1 MTKRKAYF
9 GFHAFQSFAK
19 GEVTPEIAH
28 KIGIRLANELWGD
41 RFEVV
46 VTTHLNTNC
55 IHNHFCLNSVSFKD
69 GKKYYDNHAN
79 YALMRET
86 SDRLCEEYNLSV
98 LKEKK
103 CPKSNIDY
111 SKFYQHK
118 VKELDYY
125 STIKEDID
133 YAIGQADDFNEFIT
147 IMEKLNYEIVNRYG
161 KLSIRPLNRKRPIR
175 IERAFGDDYKI
186 ENINNRILTTHVT
199 KVPFPEART
208 IYGRYKGKSTSRLKN
223 KRKMTGIRALY
234 FHYCY
239 LLKIYP
245 NRTKRVMS
253 KELREDI
260 KKMDRLS
267 NEARFLSKNNIQ
279 TEQELFEYKS
289 LSITKLNELQSTREY
304 KYKQKKK
311 AKTKEEKDQ
320 FQNEIERLNIEIR
333 ELREEK
339 TMFEEIETRIPK
351 VKENMQEIYGK
362 TKSRKREQEKD
373 ERRNRN

>member
-1 MTKRKAYF
+1 MTKQRAYF

-28 KIGIRLANELWGD
+28 QIGIRLANELWGD

-55 IHNHFCLNSVSFKD
+55 IHNHFCINSVSFKD
-69 GKKYYDNHAN
+69 GKKYYDNHTN

-118 VKELDYY
+118 AKQIEYY
-125 STIKEDID
+125 SLIKEDID
-133 YAIGQADDFNEFIT
+133 YAIGQADDFNEFIV
-147 IMEKLNYEIVNRYG
+147 IMKKLNYEVANRYG
-161 KLSIRPLNRKRPIR
+161 RLSIRPLNRKRPIR
-175 IERAFGDDYKI
+175 IERAFGDDYTIK
-186 ENINNRILTTHVT
+186 NINNRILTTHVV
-199 KVPFPEART
+199 KVPFPEVRT
-208 IYGRYKGKSTSRLKN
+208 LKGRYRSKSKLKN
-223 KRKMTGIRALY
+223 KRKVTGIRALY

-245 NRTKRVMS
+245 SRTKRVMS

-260 KKMDRLS
+260 KKLDRLS
-267 NEARFLSKNNIQ
+267 NEAKFLSKSNIQ
-279 TEQELFEYKS
+279 TAQELSEYKS
-289 LSITKLNELQSTREY
+289 SSIIKLSELQSTREY
-304 KYKQKKK
+304 KYKKRKK
-311 AKTKEEKDQ
+311 AKTNEEKEQ
-320 FQNEIERLNIEIR
+320 FQNEIELLNVEIKK
-333 ELREEK
+333 LREEK
-339 TMFEEIETRIPK
+339 AMAEEIEIRIPK
-351 VKENMQEIYGK
+351 IKENVKEIYGK
-362 TKSRKREQEKD
+362 KKLKQREIEEA
-373 ERRNRN
+373 ERRHRS

>member
-1 MTKRKAYF
+1 MTKQMVYF

-28 KIGIRLANELWGD
+28 QIGIRLANELWGD

-69 GKKYYDNHAN
+69 GKKYYDTHAS

-86 SDRLCEEYNLSV
+86 SDRLCEEYNLIV
-98 LKEKK
+98 LKEKR

-118 VKELDYY
+118 AKQTQYCSEV
-125 STIKEDID
+125 KEDID
-133 YAIGQADDFNEFIT
+133 YAIGQADEFNEFIT
-147 IMEKLNYEIVNRYG
+147 IMKKLNYEVTNRYG
-161 KLSIRPLNRKRPIR
+161 RLSVRPLNRKRPIR
-175 IERAFGDDYKI
+175 IERAFGNDYQI
-186 ENINNRILTTHVT
+186 ENINNRILTTHVV

-208 IYGRYKGKSTSRLKN
+208 LKGKYKSKTKLKN
-223 KRKMTGIRALY
+223 KRKITGIRALY

-245 NRTKRVMS
+245 SRTKRVMS

-267 NEARFLSKNNIQ
+267 NEARFLSKGNIQ
-279 TEQELFEYKS
+279 TAEELLKNKESTIKK
-289 LSITKLNELQSTREY
+289 LSELQGTRDY
-304 KYKQKKK
+304 KYKKRKK
-311 AKTKEEKDQ
+311 AKTIEEREQ
-320 FQNEIERLNIEIR
+320 FQNEINVLNREIKN
-333 ELREEK
+333 LREEK
-339 TMFEEIETRIPK
+339 AMIEEIELRIPK
-351 VKENMQEIYGK
+351 IKENVKEIYGK
-362 TKSRKREQEKD
+362 KKLKQREIEET
-373 ERRNRN
+373 ERRHRN

>member
-1 MTKRKAYF
+1 MTKQMVYF

-28 KIGIRLANELWGD
+28 QIGIRLANELWGD

-69 GKKYYDNHAN
+69 GKKYYDTHAS

-118 VKELDYY
+118 TKQTQYY
-125 STIKEDID
+125 SEIKEDID

-147 IMEKLNYEIVNRYG
+147 IMKKLNYEVTNRYG
-161 KLSIRPLNRKRPIR
+161 RLSVRPLNRKRPIR
-175 IERAFGDDYKI
+175 IERAFGNDYKI
-186 ENINNRILTTHVT
+186 ENINNRILTTHVV

-208 IYGRYKGKSTSRLKN
+208 LKGKYKSKTKLKN
-223 KRKMTGIRALY
+223 KRKVTGIRALY

-245 NRTKRVMS
+245 SRTKRVMS

-267 NEARFLSKNNIQ
+267 NEARFLSKGNIQ
-279 TEQELFEYKS
+279 TAEELLKNKESTIKKIS
-289 LSITKLNELQSTREY
+289 ELQGTRDY
-304 KYKQKKK
+304 KYKKRKK
-311 AKTKEEKDQ
+311 AKTIEEREQ
-320 FQNEIERLNIEIR
+320 FQNEIDVLNIEIKN
-333 ELREEK
+333 LREEK
-339 TMFEEIETRIPK
+339 AMIEEIELRIPK
-351 VKENMQEIYGK
+351 LKENVKEIYGK
-362 TKSRKREQEKD
+362 KKLKQREIEET
-373 ERRNRN
+373 ERRHRN

>member
-1 MTKRKAYF
+1 MTKQMVYF

-28 KIGIRLANELWGD
+28 QIGIRLANELWGD

-69 GKKYYDNHAN
+69 GKKYYDTHAS

-118 VKELDYY
+118 AKQTQYY
-125 STIKEDID
+125 SEIKEDID
-133 YAIGQADDFNEFIT
+133 YAIGKADEFNEFIT
-147 IMEKLNYEIVNRYG
+147 IMKKLNYEVTNRYG
-161 KLSIRPLNRKRPIR
+161 RLSVRPLNRKRPIR
-175 IERAFGDDYKI
+175 IERAFGNDYQI
-186 ENINNRILTTHVT
+186 ENINNRILTTHVV

-208 IYGRYKGKSTSRLKN
+208 LKGKYKSKTKLKN
-223 KRKMTGIRALY
+223 KRKVTGIRALY

-245 NRTKRVMS
+245 SRTKRVMS

-267 NEARFLSKNNIQ
+267 NEARFLSKGNIQ
-279 TEQELFEYKS
+279 TAEELLKHKETTIKK
-289 LSITKLNELQSTREY
+289 LSELQGTRDY
-304 KYKQKKK
+304 KYKKRKK
-311 AKTKEEKDQ
+311 AKTIEEREQ
-320 FQNEIERLNIEIR
+320 FQNEIDVLNIEIKN
-333 ELREEK
+333 LREEK
-339 TMFEEIETRIPK
+339 AMIEEIELRIPK
-351 VKENMQEIYGK
+351 IKENVKEIYGK
-362 TKSRKREQEKD
+362 KKLKQREIEET
-373 ERRNRN
+373 ERRHRN

>member
-1 MTKRKAYF
+1 MTKQRAYF

-28 KIGIRLANELWGD
+28 QIGIRLANELWGD

-69 GKKYYDNHAN
+69 GKKYYDNHTN

-118 VKELDYY
+118 AKQIEYY
-125 STIKEDID
+125 SLIKEDID
-133 YAIGQADDFNEFIT
+133 YVIGQADDFNEFIV
-147 IMEKLNYEIVNRYG
+147 IMKKLNYEVANRYG
-161 KLSIRPLNRKRPIR
+161 RLSIRPLNRKRPIR
-175 IERAFGDDYKI
+175 IERAFGDDYTI
-186 ENINNRILTTHVT
+186 ENINNRILTTHVV
-199 KVPFPEART
+199 KVPFPEAR
-208 IYGRYKGKSTSRLKN
+208 KV
-223 KRKMTGIRALY
+223 TGIRALY

-245 NRTKRVMS
+245 SRTKRVMS

-267 NEARFLSKNNIQ
+267 NEAKFLSKSNIQ
-279 TEQELFEYKS
+279 TAQELSEYKS
-289 LSITKLNELQSTREY
+289 SSIKKLSELQSTREY
-304 KYKQKKK
+304 KYKKRKK
-311 AKTKEEKDQ
+311 AKTNEEKEQ
-320 FQNEIERLNIEIR
+320 FQYEIELLNVEIKK
-333 ELREEK
+333 LREEK
-339 TMFEEIETRIPK
+339 AMAEEIEIRIPK
-351 VKENMQEIYGK
+351 IKENVKEIYGK
-362 TKSRKREQEKD
+362 KKLKQREIEEA
-373 ERRNRN
+373 ERRHRS

>member
-1 MTKRKAYF
+1 MTKQMVYF

-28 KIGIRLANELWGD
+28 QIGIRLANELWGD

-69 GKKYYDNHAN
+69 GKKYYDTHAS

-118 VKELDYY
+118 EKQTQYY
-125 STIKEDID
+125 SEIKEDID
-133 YAIGQADDFNEFIT
+133 YAIGQADNFNEFIT
-147 IMEKLNYEIVNRYG
+147 IMKKLNYEVTNRYG
-161 KLSIRPLNRKRPIR
+161 RLSVRPLNRKRPIR
-175 IERAFGDDYKI
+175 IERAFGNDYKI
-186 ENINNRILTTHVT
+186 ENINNRILTTHVV

-208 IYGRYKGKSTSRLKN
+208 LKGKYKSKTKLKN
-223 KRKMTGIRALY
+223 KRKVTGIRALY

-245 NRTKRVMS
+245 SRTKRVMS

-267 NEARFLSKNNIQ
+267 NEARFLSKGNIQ
-279 TEQELFEYKS
+279 TAGELLKHKESIIKK
-289 LSITKLNELQSTREY
+289 LSELQGTRDY
-304 KYKQKKK
+304 KYKKRKK
-311 AKTKEEKDQ
+311 AKTIEEREQ
-320 FQNEIERLNIEIR
+320 FQNEIDVLNIEIKK
-333 ELREEK
+333 LREEK
-339 TMFEEIETRIPK
+339 AMVEEIELRIPK
-351 VKENMQEIYGK
+351 IKENVKEIYGK
-362 TKSRKREQEKD
+362 KKLKQREIEET
-373 ERRNRN
+373 ERRHRN

>member
-1 MTKRKAYF
+1 MTKQMVYF

-28 KIGIRLANELWGD
+28 QIGIRLANELWGD

-69 GKKYYDNHAN
+69 GKKYYDTHAS

-118 VKELDYY
+118 AKQTQYY
-125 STIKEDID
+125 SEIKEDID
-133 YAIGQADDFNEFIT
+133 YAIGQADEFNEFIT
-147 IMEKLNYEIVNRYG
+147 IMKKLNYEVTNRYG
-161 KLSIRPLNRKRPIR
+161 RLSVRPLNRKRPIR
-175 IERAFGDDYKI
+175 IERAFGNDYQI
-186 ENINNRILTTHVT
+186 ENINNRILTTHVV

-208 IYGRYKGKSTSRLKN
+208 LKGKYKSKTKLKN
-223 KRKMTGIRALY
+223 KRKITGIRALY

-245 NRTKRVMS
+245 SRTKRVMS

-267 NEARFLSKNNIQ
+267 NEARFLSKGNIQ
-279 TEQELFEYKS
+279 TAEELLKNKESTIKK
-289 LSITKLNELQSTREY
+289 LSELQGTRDY
-304 KYKQKKK
+304 KYKKRKK
-311 AKTKEEKDQ
+311 AKTIEEREQ
-320 FQNEIERLNIEIR
+320 FQNEINVLNREIKN
-333 ELREEK
+333 LREEK
-339 TMFEEIETRIPK
+339 AMIEEIELRIPK
-351 VKENMQEIYGK
+351 IKENVKEIYGK
-362 TKSRKREQEKD
+362 KKLKQREIEET
-373 ERRNRN
+373 ERRHRN